1 MATARC
7 EALRRLHIAPL
18 MRIQD
23 AIFRKQYERGLASV
37 LFEERE
43 VEALEEPPTPLH
55 DLCLVDMFTLA
66 RNLFHLFDGHHQQC
80 LYAHFGLT
88 LGEIH
93 GSVLSPSSGSVRPEV
108 STLVT
113 LEDEEVIRGYRAGRV
128 FYFTEADG
136 EQEWCWTEE
145 RLLERLEELAQ
156 EYDTYQDASRTV
168 RFAIGGILGE
178 LSGPLFPWTTEE
190 QRAIEAESIK
200 ELGYVCPLN
209 PGSIAARQFMMQ
221 PVL

>member
-1 MATARC
+1 MAAPHR

-18 MRIQD
+18 MRMQH
-23 AIFRKQYERGLASV
+23 AVFREQHEQGLAYV
-37 LFEERE
+37 LFEEQE
-43 VEALEEPPTPLH
+43 EAPAPLH
-55 DLCLVDMFTLA
+55 DLYLLDMFTLA
-66 RNLFHLFDGHHQQC
+66 RNILHLFDGRHQQQ

-93 GSVLSPSSGSVRPEV
+93 GSVLSPSSGTIRPEV
-108 STLVT
+108 TTLVT
-113 LEDEEVIRGYRAGRV
+113 LEDEEVIRGYRAGRE
-128 FYFTEADG
+128 FYFTEADC

-156 EYDTYQDASRTV
+156 EYETYQDASRTV

-178 LSGPLFPWTTEE
+178 LSGPLFPWTAEE
-190 QRAIEAESIK
+190 QRAVEAESIK
-200 ELGYVCPLN
+200 ELGYICSLN

-221 PVL
+221 PAL